1 MGSASIEEVAS
12 FADSQNW
19 SQDARIRAYALATRP
34 VEVSEWKQFLHRN
47 LLAGG
52 SLALLS
58 GASCFVAANWS
69 LLGAYAKFILLDVL
83 LLLLALSAW
92 RTGLQDLKARWAL
105 TVSCGL
111 VGAVLAL
118 YSQTYPS
125 DAESYLLPL
134 TWAGLILPWTLLLRF
149 EPAWL
154 LWVGVANTA
163 LSLATEEAT
172 ITGFVN
178 LLFWGLAVR
187 FSPRLGWPQMPLT
200 VCWFALTGAGLWA
213 VLDSEEGASLLA
225 WLVWFVLTATYAY
238 RRRHKGTL
246 AAVGFS
252 AIILITGALLRSF
265 AQWNDTSWLFILG
278 VAVTVQVSLLIA
290 FLRRLPE

>member
-1 MGSASIEEVAS
+1 MTIEEVANL
-12 FADSQNW
+12 ADRLNW
-19 SQDARIRAYALATRP
+19 SQDARIRAYALATEP
-34 VEVSEWKQFLHRN
+34 VQAPEWTRFLDRN

-58 GASCFVAANWS
+58 GASCFVGANWS

-83 LLLLALSAW
+83 LLLLALTAW
-92 RTGLQDLKARWAL
+92 RLGLQDLKARWAL

-134 TWAGLILPWTLLLRF
+134 AWAGLILPWTVLLRF

-163 LSLATEEAT
+163 LSLCWEEAT
-172 ITGFVN
+172 ITGLVN
-178 LLFWGLAVR
+178 LAFWGLAVR
-187 FSPRLGWPQMPLT
+187 FAPRLGWPQVPLT
-200 VCWFALTGAGLWA
+200 VCWFALTGAGLVA
-213 VLDSEEGASLLA
+213 IVDDRDAGTFLA
-225 WLVWFVLTATYAY
+225 WLLWFVVTVWYASH
-238 RRRHKGTL
+238 RRHKGTL

-252 AIILITGALLRSF
+252 AVILITGWLLRVC
-265 AQWNDTSWLFILG
+265 ADWNDLAAWLLVLG
-278 VAVTVQVSLLIA
+278 VAVTAQVTLLIYL
-290 FLRRLPE
+290 LRRLPE